1 MRTSIGIT
9 TARSFAAISG
19 TLWLEMSISLTG
31 RSVGRKQ
38 LRESHIGRISRR
50 SGNRYTS
57 KRGNGLETRRPRRNI
72 GDMRMVCGNKII
84 AHRKW
89 LQDLIETYS
98 GPRSASNSNLE

>member
-31 RSVGRKQ
+31 RSVGRKR

-57 KRGNGLETRRPRRNI
+57 KRGNGLGVRRPRRKI
-72 GDMRMVCGNKII
+72 GDLRMV
-84 AHRKW
+84 
-89 LQDLIETYS
+89 S
-98 GPRSASNSNLE
+98 RSPSP

>member
-9 TARSFAAISG
+9 TASSFAAISG

-57 KRGNGLETRRPRRNI
+57 KRGNGLGARRPRRNI
-72 GDMRMVCGNKII
+72 GDIRMACGNKIT
-84 AHRKW
+84 AYRKW
-89 LQDLIETYS
+89 LQNLI
-98 GPRSASNSNLE
+98 